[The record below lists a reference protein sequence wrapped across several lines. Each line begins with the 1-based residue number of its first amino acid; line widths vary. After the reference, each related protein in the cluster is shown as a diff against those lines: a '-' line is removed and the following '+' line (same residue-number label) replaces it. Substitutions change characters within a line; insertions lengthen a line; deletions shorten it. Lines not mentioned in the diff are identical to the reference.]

1 MKVKKNS
8 VITGWVKKKPLA
20 AYFIFT
26 FAITWSAIFYV
37 PFFAYFGPTFSA
49 IIVTSMLE
57 GWSGIRRLIG
67 RTFKWRVGLQW
78 YLFVFFSTAV
88 LGLVSIGL
96 YITLF
101 EKSHA
106 LTFSII
112 PLLLISGFREE
123 YGWRGFALPRLLKK
137 YNALT
142 ASIILG
148 IIHATWHFTPI
159 SLINNTP
166 KLLLF
171 IIGVIPL
178 TVFFTWIYNNTKG
191 TMLLPILF
199 HMILD
204 VTIYILNITS
214 VKSLFLIYIS
224 LNWILVIIIVLIYGP
239 TNLSRE
245 KNKAEKCRDNS

>member
-1 MKVKKNS
+1 MGWIKKY
-8 VITGWVKKKPLA
+8 PLA

-37 PFFAYFGPTFSA
+37 PFFAYFGPTISA
-49 IIVTSMLE
+49 IIITGMLE
-57 GWSGIRRLIG
+57 GWTGIRRLIG
-67 RTFKWRVGLQW
+67 RTFEWRVGLQW
-78 YLFVFFSTAV
+78 YLFVLFSTAV

-101 EKSHA
+101 EKSYA
-106 LTFSII
+106 LTFPII
-112 PLLLISGFREE
+112 PLISVSLISGFREE

-148 IIHATWHFTPI
+148 IIHATWHFTPL
-159 SLINNTP
+159 SLINNAP
-166 KLLLF
+166 ELLLF
-171 IIGVIPL
+171 ILGVIPI

-191 TMLLPILF
+191 TMLLPVLF
-199 HMILD
+199 HMIID
-204 VTIYILNITS
+204 VTGYILNITG
-214 VKSLFLIYIS
+214 VKPLFLIYIS

-239 TNLSRE
+239 ANLSRE
-245 KNKAEKCRDNS
+245 KNKAKICKDDS